1 MGQASHQY
9 VIALGGN
16 IHVTKIGSPR
26 KVLGAAMAALAKQGL
41 TILDAARIIDSKPLG
56 PSARRYANSAALVQ
70 TSHAPPELLE
80 VLKAVERDFGRERRG
95 QRWASRVLDL
105 DIVLWNGGIWASREL
120 AIPHPSFRER
130 DFVLAPAAGIAP
142 DWRDPITGLSLRQ
155 LHARLTK
162 PRTIP
167 R

>member
-16 IHVTKIGSPR
+16 IRAAKIGSPR
-26 KVLGAAMAALAKQGL
+26 KVLDAAVKTMAKQGI
-41 TILDAARIIDSKPLG
+41 TILASARIIDSEPLG

-70 TSHAPPELLE
+70 TSHAPLELLE
-80 VLKAVERDFGRERRG
+80 VLQKLERDFGREKRG

-105 DIVLWNGGIWASREL
+105 DIVLWKGGIWASSEL
-120 AIPHPSFRER
+120 TIPHPSFRER
-130 DFVLAPAAGIAP
+130 DFVLGPAVGIAP
-142 DWRDPITGLSLRQ
+142 DWRDPITGSSLRQ
-155 LHARLTK
+155 LYARLTK